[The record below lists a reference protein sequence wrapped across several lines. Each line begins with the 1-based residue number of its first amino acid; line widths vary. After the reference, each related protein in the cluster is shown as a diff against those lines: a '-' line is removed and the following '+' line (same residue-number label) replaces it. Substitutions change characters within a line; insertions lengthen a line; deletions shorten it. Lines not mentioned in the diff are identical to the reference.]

1 MQTISKEE
9 LRELYG
15 LMLTD
20 YPDILDIHQLR
31 RALGIGR
38 EGTYKLINDGYI
50 HAVMVG
56 KSYRIPKSGV
66 IKFLYEKRRKE
77 VKAI

>member
-38 EGTYKLINDGYI
+38 EGAYKLINDGHI

-66 IKFLYEKRRKE
+66 IKFLYEKQRKE